1 MLIFFFQEETRS
13 LGNLGAGS
21 PIQKKEKVQM
31 IIARSFYGA
40 ARSITDHSFTGAQ
53 RLQKRQVSKVLLDGL
68 YDQGS
73 PISKLFAVRTEVL
86 GEIIWKDVTK
96 KWQFFPG
103 ELD

>member
-1 MLIFFFQEETRS
+1 
-13 LGNLGAGS
+13 
-21 PIQKKEKVQM
+21 M

-40 ARSITDHSFTGAQ
+40 ARSITDHSFTGTQ

-86 GEIIWKDVTK
+86 TWDLNMHQEK
-96 KWQFFPG
+96 KNYPW
-103 ELD
+103 